1 MSAVPPRP
9 AKRAPAPPATPT
21 RPAIAAGADP
31 FADLLDTRTS
41 HGKFLMFYS
50 EAGMGKT
57 TLAAMFPDPMFIVTS
72 GEQGIFLYKE
82 RGLADKNIPVVQ
94 LDPLFAHDSIPADTG
109 HPGFLRCL
117 EACRRFRDL
126 KHDRKTLVID
136 SVSGLQD
143 LCHQHC
149 ASKLFGGN
157 IDGNGKDEF
166 LSYYK
171 GYIKSAEAFWSSELL
186 TLLLEIVAKGYN
198 VILLAHNMFKQ
209 VDNVGGP
216 EFSQYRPELD
226 KEIWK
231 YTKKDLHGVFFLGQ
245 EVQVSIDSKTKKKS
259 AIGDRRFIGLAPS
272 PYYVAKSWCTPDGVG
287 EIDCGANAQETWQ
300 NLKTVLGM

>member
-1 MSAVPPRP
+1 MSTPQLRP
-9 AKRAPAPPATPT
+9 AKRAPQPPQ
-21 RPAIAAGADP
+21 RPSITASANP
-31 FADLLDTRTS
+31 FDDLLDTRTS
-41 HGKFLMFYS
+41 HGKFLMLYS

-57 TLAAMFPDPMFIVTS
+57 TLAAQFPAPMFIVTS

-82 RGLADKNIPVVQ
+82 RGLVSKDIPVVQ
-94 LDPLFAHDSIPADTG
+94 LEPLYSHDSIPADTG
-109 HPGFLRCL
+109 HPGFVKCL
-117 EACRRFRDL
+117 ETCRRFRDM

-149 ASKLFGGN
+149 ASKLFNGN

-186 TLLLEIVAKGYN
+186 TVLLEIVAKGYN

-216 EFSQYRPELD
+216 EVSQYRPELD

-245 EVQVSIDSKTKKKS
+245 ELLVSVDSKTKKKS
-259 AIGDRRFIGLAPS
+259 TVGDRRFIGISPS
-272 PYYVAKSWCTPDGVG
+272 AHYVAKSWCTPEGVK
-287 EIDCGANAQETWQ
+287 ELDCGDTPQETWAI
-300 NLKTVLGM
+300 LKEALGM